1 LREFRRACAASDET
15 QGGRK
20 AALPFGQLAMI
31 SKSWRQRLTYGAMS
45 AFVVWHTL
53 AMVIAPAPDRSPSAQ
68 ALRGVVQ
75 PYLSLFRLDNL
86 WDFFAPNVNRLSDLH
101 YVIEDAAGK
110 EHRFAPGADL
120 KWYYPTSIWF
130 KAWFYAVMEN
140 PELYADSAGA
150 IFCRQHADLKP
161 VAVTLL
167 EYQEGAIGPDDH
179 LSGKH
184 PLDEE
189 FVTVNTVKRVPCP
202 EPRP

>member
-1 LREFRRACAASDET
+1 MRMPGRLQAAIEVLSEMLD
-15 QGGRK
+15 RH
-20 AALPFGQLAMI
+20 
-31 SKSWRQRLTYGAMS
+31 R
-45 AFVVWHTL
+45 
-53 AMVIAPAPDRSPSAQ
+53 PASE
-68 ALRGVVQ
+68 ALR
-75 PYLSLFRLDNL
+75 D
-86 WDFFAPNVNRLSDLH
+86 W
-101 YVIEDAAGK
+101 GK
-110 EHRFAPGADL
+110 AHRFAPGADL

-150 IFCRQHADLKP
+150 IFCRQHAELKP